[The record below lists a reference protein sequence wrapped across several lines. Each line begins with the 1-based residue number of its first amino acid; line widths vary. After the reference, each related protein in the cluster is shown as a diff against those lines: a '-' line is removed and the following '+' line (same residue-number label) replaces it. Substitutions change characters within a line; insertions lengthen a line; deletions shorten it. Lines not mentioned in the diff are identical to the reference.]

1 MSKRKEFIEP
11 VEISQV
17 ENGFLLYAG
26 AMCSNLRERYVF
38 QTLAELQEFL
48 SDHFTHRNDDI
59 EIDSYSSS
67 NN

>member
-11 VEISQV
+11 VEIQQV
-17 ENGFLLYAG
+17 ENGFILYTG
-26 AMCSNLRERYVF
+26 ARCNNLREQYVF

-48 SDHFTHRNDDI
+48 SDHFTHRNDII
-59 EIDSYSSS
+59 EVDNYSSS